1 MHFQDLRVL
10 IVFKSNNIFNL
21 AIVIETIISGLYTSW
36 IFIGFQEWSYF
47 NRNIWWN
54 RYILQVKTIH
64 GVYDLNTE
72 NTVIMVYVDIVLNY
86 TMAVN
91 YSIRS
96 HCNMVQ
102 RGQFLH
108 ISCFDVNEKG
118 CHINYDK

>member
-1 MHFQDLRVL
+1 MLLRLLFQ
-10 IVFKSNNIFNL
+10 VFIRAESLLGSRNDH
-21 AIVIETIISGLYTSW
+21 ISTEIYDEIDTLL
-36 IFIGFQEWSYF
+36 
-47 NRNIWWN
+47 
-54 RYILQVKTIH
+54 ILQVKTFH